1 MPTPQDIAALE
12 AILFVSGEPL
22 PIRKI
27 AKILEIDEPNIRAAA
42 AALRERYEND
52 PSSGLQLIE
61 NGDAVRLTTKAG
73 NQNAVEAITKSSLQ
87 EHLSKAA
94 LEVLAIIAYR
104 APISR
109 AEIETIRGVNCSFT
123 LRNLLLRELVEREGN
138 PNDLRGYLYSPSF
151 KFLESLGLGKRED
164 LPDFETL
171 SQDERLTVLM
181 DNAEETLPE
190 TRAVPQ
196 NKEIS

>member
-94 LEVLAIIAYR
+94 LEVL
-104 APISR
+104 
-109 AEIETIRGVNCSFT
+109 ECS
-123 LRNLLLRELVEREGN
+123 
-138 PNDLRGYLYSPSF
+138 
-151 KFLESLGLGKRED
+151 
-164 LPDFETL
+164 
-171 SQDERLTVLM
+171 
-181 DNAEETLPE
+181 
-190 TRAVPQ
+190 
-196 NKEIS
+196 